1 VDIYENK
8 IQKGVRSIMMKKT
21 INSTNI
27 MNFLSIN
34 DIINDNNIDLLIG
47 QIKEE
52 ISMENTNKWEIPR
65 YSGNQINKAGK
76 IIADPFSTPKEREEA
91 LVILNNWRAA
101 HAYPLQVIC
110 SNLRQKNPD
119 AIVVQRLK
127 RLESITGKIQRFP
140 EMQLYKMQDLGGCR
154 VIVDTIKQVY
164 EAIDKYKS
172 SRIRHILKRE
182 YDYIAN
188 PKESGYR
195 SYHMV
200 YQFHSESKDT
210 YNKNMFIEIQFRTK
224 LQHMWATAVEMM
236 GIYTKSNLKSSQGD
250 YDILRFFTLVSSL
263 FAIQEK
269 MPICPNTSDWADEL
283 ISEIKYL
290 DNKNNIISTLSG
302 LNVSINHASNKY
314 NQRDKNLYYIILLNY
329 DKMTVTVKPFKSSNL
344 ETATKLYGKI
354 EQGSNINVVLVSAS
368 SFETLRLAYPNYF
381 ADISFF
387 VTKLRRVIENYD
399 SIKNQHK

>member
-1 VDIYENK
+1 
-8 IQKGVRSIMMKKT
+8 MKKT

-76 IIADPFSTPKEREEA
+76 TIADPFSTTEEREEA

-110 SNLRQKNPD
+110 SNLRQKNPN

-154 VIVDTIKQVY
+154 VIVDTVEQVY
-164 EAIDKYKS
+164 EAIDEYKT

-263 FAIQEK
+263 FAIEEK
-269 MPICPNTSDWADEL
+269 MPICPNTSKWVDEL
-283 ISEIKYL
+283 ISEVKYL
-290 DNKNNIISTLSG
+290 DKKNNIISTLSG

-314 NQRDKNLYYIILLNY
+314 NQKDKNLYYIILLNY

>member
-1 VDIYENK
+1 M
-8 IQKGVRSIMMKKT
+8 QKT
-21 INSTNI
+21 IHSTNI

-34 DIINDNNIDLLIG
+34 DIIDINNIDILIK

-52 ISMENTNKWEIPR
+52 ISMENTNKWEIPK

-76 IIADPFSTPKEREEA
+76 IIADPFSTIEEREDA

-110 SNLRQKNPD
+110 SNLRKKNPN

-154 VIVDTIKQVY
+154 VIVDTIEQVY
-164 EAIDKYKS
+164 ESVDKYKS

-182 YDYIAN
+182 YDYIVN
-188 PKESGYR
+188 PKKSGYR

-200 YQFHSESKDT
+200 YQFHSETKDT

-269 MPICPNTSDWADEL
+269 MPICPNTSGWADEL

-290 DNKNNIISTLSG
+290 DNKNNKISTLSG
-302 LNVSINHASNKY
+302 LNVSINYASNKY
-314 NQRDKNLYYIILLNY
+314 NQKDKNLYYIILLNY
-329 DKMTVTVKPFKSSNL
+329 DKMRVTVKPFKSSNL

-368 SFETLRLAYPNYF
+368 SFETLKLAYPNYF
-381 ADISFF
+381 ADISYF
-387 VTKLRRVIENYD
+387 VTKLRRVIEKYD
-399 SIKNQHK
+399 SIKNKKQYK

>member
-1 VDIYENK
+1 M
-8 IQKGVRSIMMKKT
+8 QKT
-21 INSTNI
+21 IDSINI
-27 MNFLSIN
+27 MNSLLIN
-34 DIINDNNIDLLIG
+34 DTIDIDNIDLLIK

-52 ISMENTNKWEIPR
+52 ISMKDKNKWEVPK
-65 YSGNQINKAGK
+65 YTKSEINKAGK

-110 SNLRQKNPD
+110 SNLRQKNPN

-154 VIVDTIKQVY
+154 VIVDTIEQVY
-164 EAIDKYKS
+164 NAIDRYKF

-263 FAIQEK
+263 FAIEEK
-269 MPICPNTSDWADEL
+269 MPICPNTSKWADEL

-290 DNKNNIISTLSG
+290 DKKNNIISTLSG
-302 LNVSINHASNKY
+302 
-314 NQRDKNLYYIILLNY
+314 
-329 DKMTVTVKPFKSSNL
+329 
-344 ETATKLYGKI
+344 
-354 EQGSNINVVLVSAS
+354 
-368 SFETLRLAYPNYF
+368 
-381 ADISFF
+381 
-387 VTKLRRVIENYD
+387 
-399 SIKNQHK
+399 

>member
-1 VDIYENK
+1 
-8 IQKGVRSIMMKKT
+8 MKKT

-250 YDILRFFTLVSSL
+250 YDILRFFTLISSL

-269 MPICPNTSDWADEL
+269 MPICPNTSDWADKL

>member
-1 VDIYENK
+1 MEN
-8 IQKGVRSIMMKKT
+8 
-21 INSTNI
+21 NTNI

-34 DIINDNNIDLLIG
+34 DIIAIDKIDLLIK
-47 QIKEE
+47 QIEE
-52 ISMENTNKWEIPR
+52 SFMKDKSKWEVPK
-65 YSGNQINKAGK
+65 YTKSEINKAGK
-76 IIADPFSTPKEREEA
+76 IIADSSSTPKEREEA
-91 LVILNNWRAA
+91 LIVLNNWRAA

-154 VIVDTIKQVY
+154 VIVDTIEQVY
-164 EAIDKYKS
+164 SAIKKYKS

-188 PKESGYR
+188 PKKSGYR

-200 YQFHSESKDT
+200 YQFHSDSKDT

-250 YDILRFFTLVSSL
+250 QDILRFFTLVSSL
-263 FAIQEK
+263 FAIEEK
-269 MPICPNTSDWADEL
+269 MPICPNTSDFADEL
-283 ISEIKYL
+283 ISEIKSL
-290 DNKNNIISTLSG
+290 DKKNNIISTLSG
-302 LNVSINHASNKY
+302 LNVSIKHASKIY
-314 NQRDKNLYYIILLNY
+314 NQKDKNLYYILLLNY
-329 DKMTVTVKPFKSSNL
+329 EEMTVTVKPFKSSNL
-344 ETATKLYGKI
+344 ETATKLYERI
-354 EQGSNINVVLVSAS
+354 EQGSDLNVVLVSAS

-381 ADISFF
+381 ADISYF
-387 VTKLRRVIENYD
+387 VQKLRNVIKNYD
-399 SIKNQHK
+399 A

>member
-1 VDIYENK
+1 MEN
-8 IQKGVRSIMMKKT
+8 
-21 INSTNI
+21 NTNI

-34 DIINDNNIDLLIG
+34 DIIAIDKIDLLIK
-47 QIKEE
+47 QIEE
-52 ISMENTNKWEIPR
+52 SSMKDKNKWEVPK
-65 YSGNQINKAGK
+65 YTKSEINKAGK
-76 IIADPFSTPKEREEA
+76 IIADSSSTPKEREEA
-91 LVILNNWRAA
+91 LIILNNWRAA

-154 VIVDTIKQVY
+154 VIVDTIEQVY
-164 EAIDKYKS
+164 SAIKKYKS

-188 PKESGYR
+188 PKKSGYR

-200 YQFHSESKDT
+200 YQFHSDSKDT

-250 YDILRFFTLVSSL
+250 QDILRFFTLVSSL
-263 FAIQEK
+263 FAIEEK
-269 MPICPNTSDWADEL
+269 MPICPNTSDFADEL
-283 ISEIKYL
+283 ISEIKSL
-290 DNKNNIISTLSG
+290 DKKNNIISTLSG
-302 LNVSINHASNKY
+302 LNVSIKHASKIY
-314 NQRDKNLYYIILLNY
+314 NQKDKNLYYILLLNY
-329 DKMTVTVKPFKSSNL
+329 EEMTVNVKPFKSSNL
-344 ETATKLYGKI
+344 ETATKLYERI
-354 EQGSNINVVLVSAS
+354 EQESDLNVVLVSAS

-381 ADISFF
+381 ADISYF
-387 VTKLRRVIENYD
+387 VKKLRTIIKNYD
-399 SIKNQHK
+399 A

>member
-1 VDIYENK
+1 M
-8 IQKGVRSIMMKKT
+8 QKT
-21 INSTNI
+21 IHSTNI

-34 DIINDNNIDLLIG
+34 DIINDNDIDLLIK

-52 ISMENTNKWEIPR
+52 FSMKNTTTTKWEVPR

-76 IIADPFSTPKEREEA
+76 IIADPFSTSKEREEA

-110 SNLRQKNPD
+110 SNLRQKNPN

-154 VIVDTIKQVY
+154 VIVDTIEQVY
-164 EAIDKYKS
+164 NAIDRYKF

-250 YDILRFFTLVSSL
+250 YDILRFFTLVSS
-263 FAIQEK
+263 
-269 MPICPNTSDWADEL
+269 
-283 ISEIKYL
+283 
-290 DNKNNIISTLSG
+290 
-302 LNVSINHASNKY
+302 
-314 NQRDKNLYYIILLNY
+314 
-329 DKMTVTVKPFKSSNL
+329 
-344 ETATKLYGKI
+344 
-354 EQGSNINVVLVSAS
+354 
-368 SFETLRLAYPNYF
+368 
-381 ADISFF
+381 
-387 VTKLRRVIENYD
+387 
-399 SIKNQHK
+399 